1 MLPQRASGLV
11 SAVAA
16 VYPSPCRSAGRRT
29 TMGHGP
35 SQPGPG
41 TGPIPS
47 GTRPARGGS
56 SWSADRVTSS
66 TTRLPATP
74 ETSGNANTTN
84 PYVSSPA
91 CGNCLR
97 STRHRPMRP
106 RGHAV
111 AAGGVA
117 PFNARGRPPGPLVA
131 TGIAVGIAAISTSPI
146 LVREAHV
153 PALALAFW
161 RCLAGAL
168 LLAPF
173 ALRAGLRARR
183 AVPEGRGGA
192 AVPAGSGGVPLRRD
206 LGWLALSG
214 ACLALHF
221 SLWNA
226 SLALTTVAS
235 STVLVACS
243 PLFVGVLAGPL
254 LGEPPSRLG
263 WAGIGLTI
271 AGAGLIALGDA
282 GAVDLGPRAL
292 LGDAMAFGG
301 AAAIGGY
308 FLIGR
313 SLRRRLPATT
323 YAASVYGFAA
333 ALLLPASL
341 LSGAPLAGY
350 SGRSWLVIG
359 GVVVGPQLLGHT
371 VFNAL
376 LAWLIFQELP
386 TRWFWPGAVLVLA
399 GVWLGVRGT
408 NRPVDNPERRLDE
421 R

>member
-1 MLPQRASGLV
+1 M
-11 SAVAA
+11 
-16 VYPSPCRSAGRRT
+16 
-29 TMGHGP
+29 
-35 SQPGPG
+35 
-41 TGPIPS
+41 
-47 GTRPARGGS
+47 S
-56 SWSADRVTSS
+56 S
-66 TTRLPATP
+66 
-74 ETSGNANTTN
+74 
-84 PYVSSPA
+84 
-91 CGNCLR
+91 
-97 STRHRPMRP
+97 

-117 PFNARGRPPGPLVA
+117 PSTSPRRPPGALVA
-131 TGIAVGIAAISTSPI
+131 AGVAVGIAAISVSPI
-146 LVREAHV
+146 LVRVAHV
-153 PALALAFW
+153 PALSLAFW

-173 ALRAGLRARR
+173 ALRWALGVRVAR
-183 AVPEGRGGA
+183 G
-192 AVPAGSGGVPLRRD
+192 D
-206 LGWLALSG
+206 LGLLLLSG

-271 AGAGLIALGDA
+271 AGAAVIALGDA

-313 SLRRRLPATT
+313 SLRRRLPASA
-323 YAASVYGFAA
+323 YAASVYGVA
-333 ALLLPASL
+333 ALLLLPACL
-341 LSGAPLAGY
+341 LSGAALGGY
-350 SGRSWLVIG
+350 PGRSWLAIG
-359 GVVVGPQLLGHT
+359 GVVAGPQLLGHT

-376 LAWLIFQELP
+376 LATLTADTVAVIGLTEPVGATLLAWLLFQELP
-386 TRWFWPGAVLVLA
+386 TVWFWPGAAVVLA
-399 GVWLGVRGT
+399 GVWLVFRGT
-408 NRPVDNPERRLDE
+408 ANRPVDNPDPAPAER
-421 R
+421 

>member
-1 MLPQRASGLV
+1 
-11 SAVAA
+11 
-16 VYPSPCRSAGRRT
+16 
-29 TMGHGP
+29 
-35 SQPGPG
+35 
-41 TGPIPS
+41 
-47 GTRPARGGS
+47 
-56 SWSADRVTSS
+56 
-66 TTRLPATP
+66 
-74 ETSGNANTTN
+74 
-84 PYVSSPA
+84 
-91 CGNCLR
+91 
-97 STRHRPMRP
+97 MRP

-117 PFNARGRPPGPLVA
+117 PSHAWGRPRGPLVPA
-131 TGIAVGIAAISTSPI
+131 GIAVGILAISTSPI

-173 ALRAGLRARR
+173 ALR
-183 AVPEGRGGA
+183 RGTRVRPTA
-192 AVPAGSGGVPLRRD
+192 RD
-206 LGWLALSG
+206 LGLLALAG

-226 SLALTTVAS
+226 SLARTTIAS

-271 AGAGLIALGDA
+271 SGAALIALGDA
-282 GAVDLGPRAL
+282 EAVDLGAGAL
-292 LGDAMAFGG
+292 IGDAMAFGG
-301 AAAIGGY
+301 AAAIGAY
-308 FLIGR
+308 FLVGR
-313 SLRRRLPATT
+313 SLRRRLPAST
-323 YAASVYGFAA
+323 YAASVYGVAA
-333 ALLLPASL
+333 AVLLPASL
-341 LSGAPLAGY
+341 LSGASLAGY
-350 SGRSWLVIG
+350 TGRSWLAIG
-359 GVVVGPQLLGHT
+359 GVVAGPQLLGHT

-376 LAWLIFQELP
+376 LATLTADAVAVIGLTEPVGATLLAWLVFQELP

-408 NRPVDNPERRLDE
+408 ANRPVDNPKEGLDE

>member
-1 MLPQRASGLV
+1 
-11 SAVAA
+11 
-16 VYPSPCRSAGRRT
+16 
-29 TMGHGP
+29 
-35 SQPGPG
+35 
-41 TGPIPS
+41 
-47 GTRPARGGS
+47 
-56 SWSADRVTSS
+56 
-66 TTRLPATP
+66 
-74 ETSGNANTTN
+74 
-84 PYVSSPA
+84 
-91 CGNCLR
+91 
-97 STRHRPMRP
+97 MRP

-131 TGIAVGIAAISTSPI
+131 TGIAVGIVAISTSPI

-183 AVPEGRGGA
+183 AEPEGPGGAVLPEGPGGAAVPEGPGGA
-192 AVPAGSGGVPLRRD
+192 AVPAGSRGVPLRRD

-254 LGEPPSRLG
+254 LG
-263 WAGIGLTI
+263 
-271 AGAGLIALGDA
+271 DA

-313 SLRRRLPATT
+313 SLRRRLPAST

-376 LAWLIFQELP
+376 LATLTADAVAVIGLTEPVGATLLAWLIFQELP

-408 NRPVDNPERRLDE
+408 NRPVDNPKKALDE

>member
-1 MLPQRASGLV
+1 M
-11 SAVAA
+11 
-16 VYPSPCRSAGRRT
+16 
-29 TMGHGP
+29 
-35 SQPGPG
+35 
-41 TGPIPS
+41 
-47 GTRPARGGS
+47 S
-56 SWSADRVTSS
+56 S
-66 TTRLPATP
+66 
-74 ETSGNANTTN
+74 
-84 PYVSSPA
+84 
-91 CGNCLR
+91 
-97 STRHRPMRP
+97 

-117 PFNARGRPPGPLVA
+117 PSHPPRRPSGPLVA
-131 TGIAVGIAAISTSPI
+131 TGIAVGIVAISTSPV
-146 LVREAHV
+146 LVRVAHV

-173 ALRAGLRARR
+173 ALRWARR
-183 AVPEGRGGA
+183 AGASGARPGSRLA
-192 AVPAGSGGVPLRRD
+192 AVPRRD
-206 LGWLALSG
+206 LGLLVLSG

-226 SLALTTVAS
+226 SLARTTIAS

-243 PLFVGVLAGPL
+243 PLFVGLLSGPL

-271 AGAGLIALGDA
+271 AGAAVIAMGDA

-313 SLRRRLPATT
+313 SLRRRLPASA
-323 YAASVYGFAA
+323 YAASVYGVAA
-333 ALLLPASL
+333 ALLLPACL
-341 LSGAPLAGY
+341 LSGAALGGY
-350 SGRSWLVIG
+350 PGRSWLAIG
-359 GVVVGPQLLGHT
+359 GVVAGPQLLGHT

-376 LAWLIFQELP
+376 LATLTADTVAVIGLTEPVGATLLAWLVFQELP
-386 TRWFWPGAVLVLA
+386 TAWFWPGAVVVLA
-399 GVWLGVRGT
+399 GVWLVLRGT
-408 NRPVDNPERRLDE
+408 ANRPVDNPDPAPAER
-421 R
+421 

>member
-1 MLPQRASGLV
+1 M
-11 SAVAA
+11 
-16 VYPSPCRSAGRRT
+16 
-29 TMGHGP
+29 
-35 SQPGPG
+35 
-41 TGPIPS
+41 
-47 GTRPARGGS
+47 S
-56 SWSADRVTSS
+56 S
-66 TTRLPATP
+66 
-74 ETSGNANTTN
+74 
-84 PYVSSPA
+84 
-91 CGNCLR
+91 
-97 STRHRPMRP
+97 

-117 PFNARGRPPGPLVA
+117 PSNRPPRALVA
-131 TGIAVGIAAISTSPI
+131 TGIAVGIVAISTSPI
-146 LVREAHV
+146 LVRVAHV

-173 ALRAGLRARR
+173 ALRWARR
-183 AVPEGRGGA
+183 AALWAARGGPRAAGPRGPDSRLA
-192 AVPAGSGGVPLRRD
+192 AVSRRD
-206 LGWLALSG
+206 LGLLVLSG

-226 SLALTTVAS
+226 SLARTTIAS

-243 PLFVGVLAGPL
+243 PLFVGLLSGPL

-271 AGAGLIALGDA
+271 AGAAVIAMGDA

-313 SLRRRLPATT
+313 SVRRRLPASA
-323 YAASVYGFAA
+323 YAASVYGVAA
-333 ALLLPASL
+333 ALLLPACL
-341 LSGAPLAGY
+341 LSGAALVGY
-350 SGRSWLVIG
+350 PGRSWLAIG
-359 GVVVGPQLLGHT
+359 GVVAGPQLLGHT

-376 LAWLIFQELP
+376 LATLTADTVAVIGLTEPVGATLLAWLVFQELP
-386 TRWFWPGAVLVLA
+386 TAWFWPGAVVVLA
-399 GVWLGVRGT
+399 GVWLVLRGIA
-408 NRPVDNPERRLDE
+408 NRPVDNPGPAPAER
-421 R
+421 